1 VQVCTGK
8 KAHTITNTLSK
19 RLLSQAIEWVNT
31 TCGYTHPFMSPS
43 TEWGVCVHPHGLE
56 LSIYNASTHARA
68 CLDMCVQN
76 TNFVSPWWCLE
87 DMAPITPPAQI
98 ALDVVF
104 ALGVW
109 RVTTAQRCS
118 DVDAQA
124 KAILD
129 VNLHNILDIVPLL
142 PGTRSVCS
150 DASPFW
156 ILAEAPGSGYATH
169 TVRVSKYY
177 HPSYWHEGVHTYTM
191 DPCTAVLGG
200 HVLLCVELYFPRSN
214 VILYRDILVS
224 LDEPLQLALAT
235 FSSVQGFPADTSYT
249 YLTWSALG
257 GWYEQ
262 LVEQRLLAMPLAQVL
277 LDTSVC
283 NSNEVDF
290 FRLTPNAVCESDSY
304 GILLK
309 LEDNTQPTPTVPG
322 EINM

>member
-1 VQVCTGK
+1 
-8 KAHTITNTLSK
+8 
-19 RLLSQAIEWVNT
+19 
-31 TCGYTHPFMSPS
+31 
-43 TEWGVCVHPHGLE
+43 
-56 LSIYNASTHARA
+56 
-68 CLDMCVQN
+68 
-76 TNFVSPWWCLE
+76 
-87 DMAPITPPAQI
+87 
-98 ALDVVF
+98 
-104 ALGVW
+104 
-109 RVTTAQRCS
+109 
-118 DVDAQA
+118 
-124 KAILD
+124 
-129 VNLHNILDIVPLL
+129 
-142 PGTRSVCS
+142 
-150 DASPFW
+150 
-156 ILAEAPGSGYATH
+156 
-169 TVRVSKYY
+169 
-177 HPSYWHEGVHTYTM
+177 
-191 DPCTAVLGG
+191 
-200 HVLLCVELYFPRSN
+200 LYFPRSN